1 MQYSFSTV
9 FMAFI
14 SSNLIIIFTA
24 TCFRNKNLLVSFGYK
39 MFALLLGFT
48 FLRFL
53 LPFEFPFATN
63 LVFPELFSRAVSFLR
78 YPFYRSG
85 NIRISIW
92 IIFEA
97 VWLAGILVMLV
108 RFLRENLA
116 FNHRV
121 VWESINVTEDEH
133 YSRLLDEICGES
145 PNPFCVFELSGL
157 KVPLLYG
164 IRHPRILI
172 PIGMKLPEEELR
184 FLLSHET
191 AHHLHHDIFI
201 KLGVSLLAIVYW
213 WNPACHALKRQ
224 LDAVLEMR
232 VDDDVTEDTYE
243 SRHKYLKCLIHV
255 AEKQA
260 GQGKKHA
267 RVPGSS
273 IALFNPKRFDI
284 LECRFHMM
292 SGEPKPYARCLH
304 VSALVL
310 TIGVYL
316 FSYAFTFEAQYA
328 APDKVVT
335 TFEPLGSCTY
345 MILTEDNKYEVYYG
359 TLLLETVDSIQDY
372 LDGTPV
378 YHSLDEVPL
387 ELRVDVLGEDE
398 EANL

>member
-9 FMAFI
+9 LMAFI

-24 TCFRNKNLLVSFGYK
+24 VCFRNKNLLVSFGYK

-63 LVFPELFSRAVSFLR
+63 LVFPEVFSRAVSFLR

-92 IIFEA
+92 IIFET
-97 VWLAGILVMLV
+97 VWLAGTLVMLV
-108 RFLRENLA
+108 RFLGENLV
-116 FNHRV
+116 FHHRV

-133 YSRLLDEICGES
+133 YSRLLDEICGDS

-184 FLLSHET
+184 FLLSHEA

-201 KLGVSLLAIVYW
+201 KLGVSLLTIVYW

-232 VDDDVTEDTYE
+232 VDDYVTEDSFE

-260 GQGKKHA
+260 GQGKEHI
-267 RVPGSS
+267 RIPGSS
-273 IALFNPKRFDI
+273 IALLNPKRFDT

-292 SGEPKPYARCLH
+292 SGDPKPYARCLH

-316 FSYAFTFEAQYA
+316 FSYAFTFEAQYIS
-328 APDKVVT
+328 PKENIT
-335 TFEPLGSCTY
+335 TFDSLGSYTY
-345 MILTEDNKYEVYYG
+345 MVLTENNTYEVYYG
-359 TLLLETVDSIQDY
+359 TLLIETVDSIEDY

-378 YHSLDEVPL
+378 YNSLEEVPL

-398 EANL
+398 EVN